1 MILILLLVIIIIIII
16 FISAIAISYVDINDA
31 SMQENYIVKVYHLK
45 IGKMLLMLHAGNM
58 KYC

>member
-1 MILILLLVIIIIIII
+1 MILILLLVIIIIII

-58 KYC
+58 KYY